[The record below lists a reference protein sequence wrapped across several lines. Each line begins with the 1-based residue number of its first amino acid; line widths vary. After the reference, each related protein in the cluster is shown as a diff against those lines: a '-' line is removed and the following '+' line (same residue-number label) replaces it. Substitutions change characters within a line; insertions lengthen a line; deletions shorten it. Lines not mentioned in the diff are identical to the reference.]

1 MISEPPHVGCYALTI
16 QTAVSPVFPPCSGCF
31 RPPILQTSR
40 NLNNSQMRRREFLKA
55 AARAAGTAVVL
66 GLTSNAK
73 GAADDS
79 QSSAAKDYL
88 RSIRPTRERVIQF
101 TEAMTPEESMRR
113 SNGWTYDP
121 ELGWVH
127 CSAVHSNGVDNS
139 KTFYHYESD
148 GARKVAHSAGN
159 PCRIHA
165 YGNSFTHCDQ
175 VSDGETWEEYLG
187 AHLQEP
193 IRNYGVG
200 GYSVYQAYRRML
212 KVEKQNS
219 AEYIILNIYDDDHFR
234 NLDAWRSIRA
244 GARSQCGFTLPH
256 LRVNVQQ
263 NACEQIENLLR
274 TPDDVLKLRDEDF
287 IWQAFKDD
295 PVLQLVLAQRTGI
308 EAALKSVRAIAARFG
323 FPDDRLTTIAPPQ
336 MIRQIHTEAALF
348 ATKNVITWTEN
359 FVQSTGK
366 KLMIILS
373 FSSGNIAN
381 ELAGRPKFDQSFVE
395 WLRSKTYPV
404 IDMRDVFRQEYQQ
417 SKADIESFL
426 KRYYN
431 GHHTPAGNFITAWA
445 IKDHVAKWLDP
456 APPPYRR

>member
-1 MISEPPHVGCYALTI
+1 
-16 QTAVSPVFPPCSGCF
+16 
-31 RPPILQTSR
+31 
-40 NLNNSQMRRREFLKA
+40 MRRREFLKVA
-55 AARAAGTAVVL
+55 VQAAGTAAAF
-66 GLTSNAK
+66 GLTTNAK
-73 GAADDS
+73 GAADDL
-79 QSSAAKDYL
+79 QDSAAKDYL

-101 TEAMTPEESMRR
+101 TEVMRPEESMRR

-148 GARKVAHSAGN
+148 GARKVAHSADA

-175 VSDGETWEEYLG
+175 VSDGETWAEYLA

-219 AEYIILNIYDDDHFR
+219 ADYIILNIYDDDHFR

-256 LRVNVQQ
+256 LRVNVQR
-263 NACEQIENLLR
+263 NTCEQIENLLR
-274 TPDDVLKLRDEDF
+274 TREDVLKLRDEDF
-287 IWQAFKDD
+287 IGQAFKDD
-295 PVLQLVLAQRTGI
+295 PVLQLVLAMRGGV
-308 EAALKSVRAIAARFG
+308 EALKSVSAIAARFG
-323 FPDDRLTTIAPPQ
+323 FPEHRLTSLAPAN

-348 ATKNVITWTEN
+348 ATKNVVTWTEN

-373 FSSGNIAN
+373 FGSGNMAS
-381 ELAGRPKFDQSFVE
+381 ELAGRPRFDQTFVE
-395 WLRSKTYPV
+395 WLRSKAYPV
-404 IDMRDVFRQEYQQ
+404 IDMRDLFRQEYQQ
-417 SKADIESFL
+417 SKADIGSFL
-426 KRYYN
+426 NRFYN
-431 GHHTPAGNFITAWA
+431 GHHTPAGNFFTAWA
-445 IKDHVAKWLDP
+445 IKDRMAKWLDP
-456 APPPYRR
+456 APMPYRR